1 MSTLTLTVSRWPIF
15 AIRALPSKLQKAE
28 FSMSRSRKWRTK
40 NIASRLEARA
50 NARMQKEVQQMDYSG
65 WSHEDL
71 IKRVTDLELELKQ
84 KNASCVAPNIT
95 MIPS

>member
-1 MSTLTLTVSRWPIF
+1 MNVLAQVLTRNWRPQSVTFRAVS
-15 AIRALPSKLQKAE
+15 ASQQLQLHSAQ

-50 NARMQKEVQQMDYSG
+50 NARMEKEVNAMSYSG
-65 WSHEDL
+65 WSNEDL

-84 KNASCVAPNIT
+84 KNAS
-95 MIPS
+95 